1 MSRLITQRR
10 FAPLFWTQAL
20 GALNDNLLR
29 TLLLLVLV
37 FAALPDDPMRQ
48 GLATNLAAGLF
59 ILPFLL
65 FSAWG
70 GSLAD
75 RLDKQRLI
83 RRLKLLELGIMLLAA
98 AVVWW
103 ESRTLLYGLLLLM
116 GVQSAL
122 FGPVKYAIL
131 PQHLAPTELVRGNA
145 WVGLGT
151 FAAILAGTL
160 LAGLVATLPP
170 AVARPVAV
178 LALLAVAVA
187 GLATS
192 LMIPPAPPS
201 AGSDTA
207 VRHPLGSIW
216 AVLVDSL
223 RAPQLLPAMLGISA
237 FWFLGICYLTLL
249 PAWASQ
255 VAGGQAS
262 AFNLLLAAFALG
274 VGAGAML
281 CARLSAGR
289 LELGLVVLGALL
301 MGVGG
306 LWLAGAAPL
315 ALRNAT
321 LGELL
326 LQLGFW
332 RMLAALGLV
341 GMGGGL
347 YIVPLYTLIQMLS
360 RERQRARMIAANNI
374 FNALL
379 MLVAALFG
387 MLMLGVVGVGL
398 PVFVASLGGIALL
411 IGLGL
416 LVRGPR
422 PLLRLLIFALVHL
435 IYRLKFR
442 GRQHIPARGAALV
455 VCNHVSFMDA
465 LVIGGAS
472 PRPLRFLMDRP
483 IYESPWLNWWFRIVG
498 AIPVDADRRDPGSV
512 RRALDEVSHALR
524 QGEVVM
530 LFPEGRLTPDGE
542 IQRFRRGLDIILA
555 RDPVPVVPAGL
566 AGLWGSW
573 TSHQG
578 GRALTKRPRR
588 FRARVALYFDEP
600 LSPQQARCALLE
612 ARVRELKAD
621 ADRWAQP
628 ALRSESGTA

>member
-1 MSRLITQRR
+1 MITERR

-29 TLLLLVLV
+29 TLLVLVLV
-37 FAALPDDPMRQ
+37 FAALPDEPARQ
-48 GLATNLAAGLF
+48 GLATSMVVGLF

-70 GSLAD
+70 GALAD

-83 RRLKLLELGIMLLAA
+83 RRLKLFELGIMLLAA
-98 AVVWW
+98 ALVWW
-103 ESRTLLYGLLLLM
+103 ESRLMLYGLLLLM
-116 GVQSAL
+116 GAQAAL

-131 PQHLAPTELVRGNA
+131 PQHLTPTELVRGNA

-151 FAAILAGTL
+151 FVSILIGTVLATL
-160 LAGLVATLPP
+160 LAMLSP
-170 AVARPVAV
+170 ASARLAAV
-178 LALLAVAVA
+178 LALLGVAVA
-187 GLATS
+187 GLAAS
-192 LMIPPAPPS
+192 LLIPPAPPKGHDE
-201 AGSDTA
+201 APRD
-207 VRHPLGSIW
+207 LIGSIW
-216 AVLVDSL
+216 PVITDAL
-223 RAPQLLPAMLGISA
+223 RARQLLPAMLGLSV
-237 FWFLGICYLTLL
+237 FWFMTTCYLTLL

-255 VAGGQAS
+255 VAGGLGS
-262 AFNLLLAAFALG
+262 AFTLLLAAFALG
-274 VGAGAML
+274 VGVGAML

-306 LWLAGAAPL
+306 LWLAGTAPL
-315 ALRNAT
+315 DLSNAG

-326 LQLGFW
+326 LTLGLW
-332 RMLAALGLV
+332 RMLSALALV
-341 GMGGGL
+341 GIGGGL
-347 YIVPLYTLIQMLS
+347 YIVPLYSMIQLLS
-360 RERQRARMIAANNI
+360 REQQRARMMAANNI

-379 MLVAALFG
+379 MLAALLFG
-387 MLMLGVVGVGL
+387 TLMLGVAEVGL
-398 PVFVASLGGIALL
+398 AAFVASLGGIALL
-411 IGLGL
+411 IGVGL

-442 GRQHIPARGAALV
+442 GRQHIPVRGAALV

-524 QGEVVM
+524 HGEVVM

-542 IQRFRRGLDIILA
+542 IHRFRRGLDIILT
-555 RDPVPVVPAGL
+555 RDSVPVVPAGL

-578 GRALTKRPRR
+578 GRALTKWPRR
-588 FRARVALYFDEP
+588 FRSRVALYFGEP
-600 LSPQQARCALLE
+600 LSPQEARCGILE
-612 ARVRELKAD
+612 ERVRELKAE
-621 ADRWAQP
+621 ADDWVLP
-628 ALRSESGTA
+628 APAARGEA

>member
-37 FAALPDDPMRQ
+37 FAALPDDPARQ
-48 GLATNLAAGLF
+48 GLATNLVVGLF

-70 GSLAD
+70 GALAD
-75 RLDKQRLI
+75 RVDKQRLI
-83 RRLKLLELGIMLLAA
+83 RRLKLFELGIMLLAA

-103 ESRTLLYGLLLLM
+103 ESRLLLYGLLLLM

-131 PQHLAPTELVRGNA
+131 PQHLSPTELVRGNA
-145 WVGLGT
+145 WVGFGT

-170 AVARPVAV
+170 SAARPVAV
-178 LALLAVAVA
+178 LALVGVAVT
-187 GLATS
+187 GLAAS
-192 LMIPPAPPS
+192 LLIPPAPSS
-201 AGSDTA
+201 ASEE
-207 VRHPLGSIW
+207 VPRHPFSTTW
-216 AVLVDSL
+216 AVLADSM
-223 RAPQLLPAMLGISA
+223 RARQLLPAMLGISA
-237 FWFLGICYLTLL
+237 FWFLGTCYLTLL

-262 AFNLLLAAFALG
+262 AFNLLLGAFALG

-301 MGVGG
+301 MGSGG
-306 LWLAGAAPL
+306 LWLAGASPL
-315 ALRNAT
+315 TLSAAT
-321 LGELL
+321 WGELL

-341 GMGGGL
+341 GIGGGL

-360 RERQRARMIAANNI
+360 REQHRARMIAANNI

-379 MLVAALFG
+379 MLAAALFG
-387 MLMLGVVGVGL
+387 MLMLGVADVGL
-398 PVFVASLGGIALL
+398 PIFVASLGGIALL

-442 GRQHIPARGAALV
+442 GRHHIPARGAALV

-524 QGEVVM
+524 HGEVVM
-530 LFPEGRLTPDGE
+530 LFPEGRLTPDGD
-542 IQRFRRGLDIILA
+542 IHRFRRGLDIILA

-578 GRALTKRPRR
+578 GRALTKWPRR
-588 FRARVALYFDEP
+588 IRARVALYFGEP
-600 LSPQQARCALLE
+600 LSPQEARCAMLE
-612 ARVRELKAD
+612 VRVRELKAE
-621 ADRWAQP
+621 ADGWALP
-628 ALRSESGTA
+628 APAARSEA

>member
-1 MSRLITQRR
+1 MSRLIAQRR

-37 FAALPDDPMRQ
+37 FATLPDDPMRQ

-83 RRLKLLELGIMLLAA
+83 RRLKLFELGIMLLAA

-103 ESRTLLYGLLLLM
+103 ESRPLLYGLLLLM

-170 AVARPVAV
+170 GAARPVAV
-178 LALLAVAVA
+178 LALLAVAVT

-207 VRHPLGSIW
+207 VRHPFGSIW
-216 AVLVDSL
+216 AVLGDSL

-237 FWFLGICYLTLL
+237 FWFLGTCYLTLL

-306 LWLAGAAPL
+306 LWLAGSAPL
-315 ALRNAT
+315 ALSAAT
-321 LGELL
+321 LSELL

-341 GMGGGL
+341 GIGGGL
-347 YIVPLYTLIQMLS
+347 YIVPLYTLIQVLS

-387 MLMLGVVGVGL
+387 MLMLGVAGVGL
-398 PVFVASLGGIALL
+398 PAFVASLGGIALL

-524 QGEVVM
+524 HGEVVM

-578 GRALTKRPRR
+578 GRALTKWPRR

-600 LSPQQARCALLE
+600 LSPQQARCGVLE
-612 ARVRELKAD
+612 ARVRELKAE

-628 ALRSESGTA
+628 VLRSEG